1 MMSSTGRVQKYST
14 LFSGANQRDSV
25 HCSRSA
31 LALFL
36 LARTQK
42 SFSVYLYIGVMHG
55 SIVVVVYLLCICSCG
70 LSSPRVQSLKS
81 SHIST
86 LNGVLRNSL
95 ALGSAFLAPQL
106 TTAAVTSGAAVAGQT
121 SAQPSFESVEA
132 TAKFIRSYCP
142 TILKA
147 ARESGLLLYRGENS
161 VKGKHSLL
169 IQSKSDLT
177 DPKTY
182 DSFAAADYFT
192 SFSHYTSGI
201 FDSGL
206 IATSQSMDAS
216 AWGPVASIWPLDNP
230 GPGGGF
236 AYGWLRKDK
245 YFWDS
250 EWNAPQSRGL
260 QDFGGPFFWK
270 NENNLR
276 VFLEGG
282 KDGNGGSGGTN
293 LVLNSGLSMALSA
306 GHEII
311 FGNDG
316 QAINR
321 HFSTKAAGS
330 NASDTNNKANLT
342 SSSRSPSSSVYVA
355 VPLLL
360 ESKLLAALSITPFN
374 PSVRA
379 VTVAPGDRDTYI
391 DNGMSL
397 ESLEGSRRA
406 AVRRGGE
413 GGTGGRPQY
422 QYRQQYPATL

>member
-1 MMSSTGRVQKYST
+1 MY
-14 LFSGANQRDSV
+14 
-25 HCSRSA
+25 
-31 LALFL
+31 
-36 LARTQK
+36 
-42 SFSVYLYIGVMHG
+42 G
-55 SIVVVVYLLCICSCG
+55 SIIVAVYLLCIFPCG
-70 LSSPRVQSLKS
+70 LSSPRVQSLKY

-95 ALGSAFLAPQL
+95 AVGSAFLAPQL
-106 TTAAVTSGAAVAGQT
+106 ATAAITSGAALSEQT

-192 SFSHYTSGI
+192 SFSQYTSGI

-216 AWGPVASIWPLDNP
+216 ARGPVASIWPLDNP

-250 EWNAPQSRGL
+250 EWNAPQSQGL
-260 QDFGGPFFWK
+260 QGLGGPFFWK
-270 NENNLR
+270 SEDNLR
-276 VFLEGG
+276 AFLEGG
-282 KDGNGGSGGTN
+282 KDGKGSSGGTN

-306 GHEII
+306 GHEVI

-321 HFSTKAAGS
+321 HFSTKVAGS
-330 NASDTNNKANLT
+330 NAGDTNNKAAAAAAA
-342 SSSRSPSSSVYVA
+342 SPFPSSSVYVA

-360 ESKLLAALSITPFN
+360 ESKLLAELSITAFS
-374 PSVRA
+374 PSIRA
-379 VTVAPGDRDTYI
+379 VVVAPEDGDTYI
-391 DNGMSL
+391 DNSTLL
-397 ESLEGSRRA
+397 ESLQGSRRV
-406 AVRRGGE
+406 AVAR
-413 GGTGGRPQY
+413 GGRP